1 MSQNINRPNINRPRN
16 TERPRRSA
24 NSGMNMALPTAALIL
39 GSVLPS
45 ALSSA
50 PAGPGSGPVVTVEK
64 TAKPKPSKAA
74 PPKEFSIP
82 MKNLTDWAKT
92 VVVTVDSVSVEG
104 HSKVHPIASDC
115 ELHFGGHSP
124 NFQGDPDGLVLEPMN
139 VCVQA
144 FPGQTEPNKADWV
157 KFSNQITGTVV
168 TVSGVP
174 RIWPEHLSGGNEP
187 SNPNHAV
194 EIHPLTFV
202 KAGGQTFDFTPNV
215 FAGEYEGGVGE
226 PTALKIAE
234 KTSVAVSRVGNS
246 AEVSFKAGT
255 IGNFTVLDLVIDR
268 DSITSD
274 GAGSFR
280 MSGDVVIDDET
291 SAPVRVVTIKGSPI
305 NADIE
310 KIKSKKRKNVSMH
323 VLVLF
328 SLSPEALLEAA
339 NQSNGNPVAVD
350 TPIQLILYGPPDA

>member
-1 MSQNINRPNINRPRN
+1 MSQNINQPKKPQRERRPVNNP
-16 TERPRRSA
+16 
-24 NSGMNMALPTAALIL
+24 MNMALPTAALIL

-45 ALSSA
+45 ALSPA
-50 PAGPGSGPVVTVEK
+50 PVSNATTNGPVVTAEK
-64 TAKPKPSKAA
+64 TAKPKPSKSA

-92 VVVTVDSVSVEG
+92 VVVTMDSVNIEG
-104 HSKVHPIASDC
+104 HSGVHPLASDC

-124 NFQGDPDGLVLEPMN
+124 GFQGDPDGLVLEPMN

-144 FPGQTEPNKADWV
+144 FPGQTEPNKADWI
-157 KFSNQITGTVV
+157 KFSNEITNTAV

-174 RIWPEHLSGGNEP
+174 RIWPEHLSGGNEA

-202 KAGGQTFDFTPNV
+202 KSGGQTFDFTPNV
-215 FAGEYEGGVGE
+215 FAGDYEGGVGE
-226 PTALKIAE
+226 PSALKIAE
-234 KTSVAVSRVGNS
+234 KTQVAVARVGNS

-280 MSGDVVIDDET
+280 MDAEVVIDDET
-291 SAPVRVVTIKGSPI
+291 SAPVHVVTIKGSPV

-310 KIKSKKRKNVSMH
+310 KLKSKKRKNISMQA
-323 VLVLF
+323 LVLF
-328 SLSPEALLEAA
+328 SLSPQALLEAA
-339 NQSNGNPVAVD
+339 NQSNGNPVPVE
-350 TPIQLILYGPPDA
+350 TPIQLIMYGPPNG

>member
-1 MSQNINRPNINRPRN
+1 MAKKIKTTTSSS
-16 TERPRRSA
+16 RRLKD
-24 NSGMNMALPTAALIL
+24 NSMAMTLPMAALIL

-45 ALSSA
+45 ALSPTPPPANVVMPAAESA
-50 PAGPGSGPVVTVEK
+50 
-64 TAKPKPSKAA
+64 AKPKAKRAAA
-74 PPKEFSIP
+74 PKSFSIP
-82 MKNLTDWAKT
+82 MKNLSVWAKT
-92 VVVTVDSVSVEG
+92 VVVTIDAVTVEG
-104 HSKVHPIASDC
+104 HSNVHPLASDC

-124 NFQGDPDGLVLEPMN
+124 NFQGNPNGLVLEPMN

-144 FPGQTEPNKADWV
+144 FPGQTEPNKADWID
-157 KFSNQITGTVV
+157 FANQITGSVV

-194 EIHPLTFV
+194 EIHPLTSV
-202 KAGGQTFDFTPNV
+202 KAGGQTFDFVANV

-234 KTSVAVSRVGNS
+234 KTSVAVSRVGD
-246 AEVSFKAGT
+246 AAKISFKSGT
-255 IGNFTVLDLVIDR
+255 IGNFTVLDIVIDR

-280 MSGDVVIDDET
+280 MNADVVIDDET

-305 NADIE
+305 NDDIA
-310 KIKSKKRKNVSMH
+310 KLKGQDQKNISMH
-323 VLVLF
+323 ALVLF

-339 NQSNGNPVAVD
+339 NQSDGNPIDVE
-350 TPIQLILYGPPDA
+350 TPIQLILYGPPDQ